1 MIRVR
6 RKSPH
11 QGFHLT
17 FANGWTLGV
26 QTGAGNCHSNRETN
40 LSTLLS
46 DNIPLCDESPNA
58 EIAVWHRNNN
68 LVQWADGDTV
78 QGWVSPDRIAR
89 VISYV
94 SNLPDN
100 PSAWGS
106 GSTYMW
112 LGINGKEEMIP

>member
-1 MIRVR
+1 MIKIRH
-6 RKSPH
+6 KSPF
-11 QGFHLT
+11 QGFHIT
-17 FANGWTLGV
+17 FANGWTLSV
-26 QTGAGNCHSNRETN
+26 QTGTGNYHDGRAKYPSYDA
-40 LSTLLS
+40 S
-46 DNIPLCDESPNA
+46 LCNESPNA

-94 SNLPDN
+94 SNLPDSA
-100 PSAWGS
+100 SAWGS

-112 LGINGKEEMIP
+112 LGINGKEEMVP